1 MFAHAI
7 DTYPVG
13 VLLAL
18 SIVGIV
24 IVVVAV
30 RGLLELFIEYAD
42 CEADAPPHSF
52 NPLHPSHC
60 DRCWNEAK
68 QRQSEARL
76 RKDLPPLYV
85 HDREVRR

>member
-13 VLLAL
+13 VFVAIG
-18 SIVGIV
+18 IVGIV

-42 CEADAPPHSF
+42 CEPDAGHSF

-60 DRCWNEAK
+60 DRCWIEAK

-76 RKDLPPLYV
+76 REDWPPLHV
-85 HDREVRR
+85 RDREVRR